1 MKRILAVVLVLV
13 LVVSLTA
20 CGNNN
25 NAGETGGT
33 SAEPG
38 ATSTETPLSNSV
50 KLLNG
55 EKKLT
60 IGYIGGSITL
70 GSSAAQY
77 LSGSDLNK
85 EANLMNSWVNRMST
99 YFATN
104 YPNATIET
112 VNAGISNT
120 QTNFGI
126 YRLTKHLMNT
136 DGHDMPDLVFIEF
149 TSNDWNDGDDLKVEI
164 ESLFRN
170 IYAANPY
177 AEIVVLSTN
186 VNLANAS
193 RKLYRELCEEYNIP
207 FVDVGS
213 KLRSAIRDKFNKTSE
228 TGPFF
233 YTVDNLHP
241 SAEGYKIYTDLIIET
256 IEPLL
261 KTKLESNK
269 IYNYYDNLRAPI
281 ASSGLITDPK
291 ITEVKDLTFSGNAK
305 IIEEP
310 LNSNFYGT
318 DLTLD
323 KVAVVPSYLEMNNGS
338 TVTANFTGSTFGVMV
353 GHTKK
358 AFKISYRIDGG
369 EWKTKEQNSHLY
381 EHTQVYILE
390 HFLSEGNHTIEIKC
404 ESDGLRFGALLT
416 NEK

>member
-13 LVVSLTA
+13 LVISFTA

-50 KLLNG
+50 KLLNT

-186 VNLANAS
+186 VNSANAS

-213 KLRSAIRDKFNKTSE
+213 KL
-228 TGPFF
+228 
-233 YTVDNLHP
+233 
-241 SAEGYKIYTDLIIET
+241 
-256 IEPLL
+256 
-261 KTKLESNK
+261 
-269 IYNYYDNLRAPI
+269 
-281 ASSGLITDPK
+281 
-291 ITEVKDLTFSGNAK
+291 
-305 IIEEP
+305 
-310 LNSNFYGT
+310 
-318 DLTLD
+318 
-323 KVAVVPSYLEMNNGS
+323 
-338 TVTANFTGSTFGVMV
+338 
-353 GHTKK
+353 
-358 AFKISYRIDGG
+358 
-369 EWKTKEQNSHLY
+369 
-381 EHTQVYILE
+381 
-390 HFLSEGNHTIEIKC
+390 
-404 ESDGLRFGALLT
+404 
-416 NEK
+416 